1 MLLKKALADQMDP
14 ERVKTLRWPEDKG
27 LLKDIQEEIK
37 KEINI
42 VPLLNPPELIAG
54 IDASFLDD
62 RIVCAACLFSFPG
75 LESIEQSVAVRKL
88 AFPYI
93 PGYLSFREGPAVL
106 DALDGLSGRP
116 GLLIFDGQGIAH
128 PRGVGLAAFM
138 GVLTGLPSI
147 GCAKT
152 RLVGQYSEPG
162 EKRGDF
168 SPLVHKGAFVGAV
181 LRTQDRVKPVFVSP
195 GNLIDIEGSIRMVL
209 ACAPEYRLTEPVREA
224 DALSKKIKKEL
235 IGG

>member
-1 MLLKKALADQMDP
+1 MLLKKALANQMDP

-27 LLKDIQEEIK
+27 LLKDIQEEVK
-37 KEINI
+37 KEISI
-42 VPLLNPPELIAG
+42 AALLKPPELIAG

-93 PGYLSFREGPAVL
+93 PGYLSFREGPAML

-162 EKRGDF
+162 GKRGDF

-181 LRTQDRVKPVFVSP
+181 LRTQDGVRPVFVSP
-195 GNLIDIEGSIRMVL
+195 GNLIDIEGSVRMVL
-209 ACAPEYRLTEPVREA
+209 ACAPKYRLTEPVREA

-235 IGG
+235 MGE

>member
-14 ERVKTLRWPEDKG
+14 ERVKYLRWPEDKG

-106 DALDGLSGRP
+106 DALDGLSGKP

-152 RLVGQYSEPG
+152 RLVGEYSEPG
-162 EKRGDF
+162 EKRGDW
-168 SPLVHKGAFVGAV
+168 SPLSHKGAFVGAV

-195 GNLIDIEGSIRMVL
+195 GNLIDIEGSVRMVL
-209 ACAPEYRLTEPVREA
+209 ECAPEYRLTEPVREA

-235 IGG
+235 MGE

>member
-1 MLLKKALADQMDP
+1 MLLKKVLANQMDP

-106 DALDGLSGRP
+106 DALDGLSGKP

-162 EKRGDF
+162 EKRGDW
-168 SPLVHKGAFVGAV
+168 SPLTHKGERVGAV
-181 LRTQDRVKPVFVSP
+181 LRTQNRVKPVFVSP
-195 GNLIDIEGSIRMVL
+195 GNLIDIEGSVRMVL
-209 ACAPEYRLTEPVREA
+209 TCAPRYRLTEPVRAA

-235 IGG
+235 MGE